1 MAQPN
6 NSTSQ
11 EPEQVRGR
19 ERRRKVV
26 ANGGGSFRDALDDF
40 YEMRALAASRD
51 DPDRIRTQPKVVS
64 RFFDVVT
71 RFYEIGWG
79 QSFHFSPRHPGESLR
94 QSQKRHEDGIAALLG
109 LRPGIA
115 VADIGCGIGGPL
127 VNVAQTTGARVT
139 GINFNAYQ
147 IERGQRLVRREGL
160 EKTCSFLLANFMDVP
175 LPDGSFD
182 AMYSFEAICH
192 APNTRLCFGE
202 LYRLLKAGGEIA
214 IVDWCLTGRFDEDD
228 KRHRDIRDRIE
239 STNATPGLMTDER
252 YVEAAK
258 SAGFEVLK
266 AVDQQATDGD
276 SRTPW
281 YMALQGK
288 DLSLSSIARIPAGRR
303 FTATMLRA
311 LERAR
316 LVPAGSAETAEF
328 LNVAADAL
336 VEAGELGIF
345 TPSFLVH
352 ARKPASR

>member
-11 EPEQVRGR
+11 APEQVRGQ
-19 ERRRKVV
+19 ERQRQLV

-40 YEMRALAASRD
+40 YDMRELADSRE
-51 DPDRIRTQPKVVS
+51 DPDRIRMQPEFVS
-64 RFFDVVT
+64 RFYDVVT
-71 RFYEIGWG
+71 RFYERGWG
-79 QSFHFSPRHPGESLR
+79 RSFHFSPRRPGESLR
-94 QSQKRHEDGIAALLG
+94 QSQKRHEDGIAALLR
-109 LRPGIA
+109 LRPGMT

-127 VNVAQTTGARVT
+127 VNVARSTGARVT

-147 IERGQRLVRREGL
+147 IERGQRLVHRKGL
-160 EKTCSFLLANFMDVP
+160 ERTCGFLLANFMEVP

-202 LYRLLKAGGEIA
+202 LYRLLKRGGEIA
-214 IVDWCLTGRFDEDD
+214 IVDWCFTSRFDKGNE
-228 KRHRDIRDRIE
+228 RHRDIRDRIE
-239 STNATPGLMTDER
+239 STNATPDLLTDES

-258 SAGFEVLK
+258 AAGFEILE
-266 AVDQQATDGD
+266 AVDQQAAYGD
-276 SRTPW
+276 PCTPW
-281 YMALQGK
+281 YMALEGR
-288 DLSLSSIARIPAGRR
+288 DLSFSSLARIPPGRR
-303 FTATMLRA
+303 FTAVMLRM
-311 LERAR
+311 LEHAR

-352 ARKPASR
+352 ARKPAS